1 MTVLRFHVGQ
11 MGAMLLETGEKS
23 VRWGDSQK
31 ERTSV
36 TCLFQV
42 RIESLSENQSQV
54 VRMAPGKAARTEVM
68 NS

>member
-11 MGAMLLETGEKS
+11 MEAMLLETSEKS
-23 VRWGDSQK
+23 DWGDLQK

-36 TCLFQV
+36 ICLFQV
-42 RIESLSENQSQV
+42 IIESLSENQSQV
-54 VRMAPGKAARTEVM
+54 VRMAPGKEARTEVI